1 MRLIDADELLEHVG
15 RDKLDSRELIMQM
28 IINAPT
34 VHVEDPILVSIKERL
49 SDIEN
54 DLSFRTQQRPT
65 RAFPLNADPVYGCPW
80 CETVVEKGT
89 KYCPECGQAILW
101 YPNE

>member
-28 IINAPT
+28 VLNAPT
-34 VHVEDPILVSIKERL
+34 ASDPVLGMINKRL
-49 SDIEN
+49 AAIDSQ
-54 DLSFRTQQRPT
+54 LSFRTLERPT
-65 RAFPLNADPVYGCPW
+65 RAFPLDSPPIYGCPW
-80 CETVVEKGT
+80 CETVVKKGT

>member
-34 VHVEDPILVSIKERL
+34 ASDPALK
-49 SDIEN
+49 DIYTKLADIDN
-54 DLSFRTQQRPT
+54 HLSFRTPARPT
-65 RAFPLNADPVYGCPW
+65 RAFRLDAPPIYACPW
-80 CETVVEKGT
+80 CEMILEKGS

-101 YPNE
+101 HGND